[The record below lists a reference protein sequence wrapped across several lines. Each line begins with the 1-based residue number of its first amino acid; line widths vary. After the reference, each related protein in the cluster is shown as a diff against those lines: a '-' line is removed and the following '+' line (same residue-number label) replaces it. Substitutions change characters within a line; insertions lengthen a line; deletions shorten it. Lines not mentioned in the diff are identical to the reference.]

1 MSRIRYL
8 DELQGELER
17 AAQSSLIPVHRRWAG
32 IAVAAAAFA
41 LVLVVGAVM
50 WVVRGPAEVAAPTTT
65 STVAPRVDAVDP
77 PVAWA
82 RLSQESVYISESS
95 FTLQRVIEGP
105 RGFIAIGDESGASEQ
120 RNGFVLMSDDGTVWT
135 RIDDPAVFG
144 GVSLQAIADSGGSMA
159 LAALG
164 PDTDVRFYASGDGA
178 AWDAASIEATGNTEG
193 RIAHAIAPF
202 GEGFIA
208 AGSGWLDDG
217 SDVVETGVIWVTDSG
232 RSWQEIVV
240 PAFASS
246 SLDDIVVVGD
256 VIHIA
261 GLSEIGDGE
270 SEPTIWTSRDDG
282 ATWSSTLLPRIEE
295 HGFAGV
301 SGIAERDGLWVAVGF
316 EGNSGA
322 VWTSGDGIDWRRYTP
337 QGDEF
342 SAEKLPTRVHDV
354 VVTDHGI
361 VAVGAQ
367 FLGAD
372 IGRITWVSL
381 DGGDWTRLDFT
392 DPTTIENAS
401 VVAYSLAADESTVVA
416 VGAEMAIEG
425 ASLGAVFVSPPGPGM
440 EPLVAMADSEVR
452 DPEAGD
458 DQPAVEAGDGWVRL
472 GIDSLVAE
480 GYGTPDGG
488 WVDATL
494 NPLLMWDAGD
504 IARLVVPGAFR
515 LDATTGELT
524 PWIVE
529 RIPRLGDGL
538 EVAGD
543 GTVTVTYTVR
553 EEAVWEDGTPVTG
566 ADLAFTHELIMRY
579 ADQIEIDTSA
589 HDLIDT
595 NSMIADGRSLTFQLT
610 TPDVAYERLF
620 EWVLPSHII
629 DPDTFLDDWNE
640 QLWLSAGPFRFVSF
654 DIPTAR
660 LTEPSI
666 VMLERN
672 PNYWET
678 DPTTGDTLPYLAGIE
693 LHVFPGGTEPGTGA
707 RLIKARELD
716 AVLGNMA
723 ATWELPAYG
732 DLDEQGLE
740 IRTTADTLY
749 EVVIFNLAEGRFDV
763 NPTSLNHLLQYRQAV
778 LSAIDR
784 QALAE
789 TLSATPVNSIVGLAF
804 DRYEH
809 EAWAEYEDPTQVDE
823 LLTGRAEPVEAV
835 YTSSYADSTIAIG
848 EAVASQ
854 LTSAGINTTTQFDG
868 DFFGT
873 QLPERQFDLF
883 AIRLFASNLGSGS
896 VVDGLEAYAPGQEIV
911 DWTGLDAEADHYVD
925 ILEQA
930 RTEFDPDR
938 LAALLVEAESVLAD
952 NALIY
957 PLVLRQSRNVIYWPD
972 RIQGITPNRGGNWHT
987 WNAAWWRPGR

>member
-1 MSRIRYL
+1 MSRIPYL
-8 DELQGELER
+8 DELQAELER
-17 AAQSSLIPVHRRWAG
+17 AAQRSLIPVQRRWAG
-32 IAVAAAAFA
+32 MAVAAAAF
-41 LVLVVGAVM
+41 VLVVAVGAVM
-50 WVVRGPAEVAAPTTT
+50 WLVRGPQEAVAPSTTT
-65 STVAPRVDAVDP
+65 TTAPQIDAVDP
-77 PVAWA
+77 PLAWA
-82 RLSQESVYISESS
+82 RLPQDAVYVSETS
-95 FTLQRVIEGP
+95 FTLQRVVRGP
-105 RGFIAIGDESGASEQ
+105 RGFVAIGDEAGASEQ
-120 RNGFVLMSDDGTVWT
+120 RNGLVLLSEDGNIWT
-135 RIDDPAVFG
+135 RIDDPAVLQ
-144 GVSLQAIADSGGSMA
+144 GVSLQAVADSGSSMA

-164 PDTDVRFYASGDGA
+164 PVTDLRFYTSADGA
-178 AWDAASIEATGNTEG
+178 TWDAASIDATGDIAG
-193 RIAHAIAPF
+193 RIAHAIAPL
-202 GEGFIA
+202 GGGFIA
-208 AGSGWLDDG
+208 AGSGWLGDG
-217 SDVVETGVIWVTDSG
+217 PDAVETGVIWVTSSG
-232 RSWQEIVV
+232 HDWQEIVV
-240 PAFASS
+240 PEFASS
-246 SLDDIVVVGD
+246 SLNDLLVVGD
-256 VIHIA
+256 AIHIA

-270 SEPTIWTSRDDG
+270 STPTVWSSRDDG
-282 ATWSSTLLPRIEE
+282 ATWSSTRLPRIEE

-301 SGIAERDGLWVAVGF
+301 SGIAERDGLWVAAGF

-322 VWTSGDGIDWRRYTP
+322 VWTSDNGLDWRRYIP

-354 VVTDHGI
+354 VATERGI
-361 VAVGAQ
+361 VAVGADN
-367 FLGAD
+367 LGSD
-372 IGRITWVSL
+372 IRRITWVSPNG
-381 DGGDWTRLDFT
+381 DDWTRLDLA
-392 DPTTIENAS
+392 DPTTIEGAS
-401 VVAYSLAADESTVVA
+401 LLAYSLAAHESTVVA
-416 VGAEMAIEG
+416 VGVEMAIEG
-425 ASLGAVFVSPPGPGM
+425 AGLGAVFISPPGPGM
-440 EPLVAMADSEVR
+440 ARLAAIEDRERPDADDS
-452 DPEAGD
+452 D
-458 DQPAVEAGDGWVRL
+458 DQPAVVANDGWLRL
-472 GIDSLVAE
+472 GLDSLVAE
-480 GYGTPDGG
+480 GYGTHDGG

-538 EVAGD
+538 EVADD

-579 ADQIEIDTSA
+579 ADQIEVDTSV
-589 HDLIDT
+589 HGLIDT
-595 NSMIADGRSLTFQLT
+595 GSMVAEGRSLTFQLT

-620 EWVLPSHII
+620 EWVLPSHMIN
-629 DPDTFLDDWNE
+629 PDTFLDDWNE

-666 VMLERN
+666 IVLERN

-678 DPTTGDTLPYLAGIE
+678 DPATGDTLPYLAGIE
-693 LHVFPGGTEPGTGA
+693 LYVFPGGTEPGTGS

-716 AVLGNMA
+716 AVIGRMA
-723 ATWELPAYG
+723 STWELPSYG

-749 EVVIFNLAEGRFDV
+749 EVMIFNLAEGRFEA
-763 NPTSLNHLLQYRQAV
+763 NPASLNDILEYRQAV

-784 QALAE
+784 RALAE
-789 TLSATPVNSIVGLAF
+789 TLPAIPVNSIVGLAY
-804 DRYEH
+804 DRYDH
-809 EAWAEYEDPTQVDE
+809 DAWTLYEDPARVGE
-823 LLTGRAEPVEAV
+823 LLTEVGEPVGAV

-873 QLPERQFDLF
+873 QLPERQLDLF
-883 AIRLFASNLGSGS
+883 AIRLFASNLGPGS
-896 VVDGLEAYAPGQEIV
+896 VVDGLEAFAPGQGIV
-911 DWTGLDAEADHYVD
+911 DWTGLDAEADRYVE

-930 RTEFDPDR
+930 RTEFEPDR
-938 LAALLVEAESVLAD
+938 LAELLQEAESVLAD

-972 RIQGITPNRGGNWHT
+972 RVQGITPNRAGNWNT
-987 WNAAWWRPGR
+987 WNAAWWRPGG

>member
-1 MSRIRYL
+1 MRRIPYL
-8 DELQGELER
+8 EDLQAELER
-17 AAQSSLIPVHRRWAG
+17 AAQSSLIPVHRRLSG
-32 IAVAAAAFA
+32 IAVAAAAF
-41 LVLVVGAVM
+41 VLVVTVGAVT
-50 WVVRGPAEVAAPTTT
+50 WLIRGPHEVAAPTTT
-65 STVAPRVDAVDP
+65 STTAQQIDEVDTP
-77 PVAWA
+77 LAWA
-82 RLSQESVYISESS
+82 RVPQESVYISESS

-105 RGFIAIGDESGASEQ
+105 HGFIAVGDESGASEQ
-120 RNGFVLMSDDGTVWT
+120 RNGLVLRSDDGTVWT
-135 RIDDPAVFG
+135 RIDDPTVLE
-144 GVSLQAIADSGGSMA
+144 GVSLQAVADSASSMV

-164 PDTDVRFYASGDGA
+164 PDTDLRFYSSGDGA
-178 AWDAASIEATGNTEG
+178 AWDAASIEATGDISG
-193 RIAHAIAPF
+193 RVAHAIAPF
-202 GEGFIA
+202 GDGFIA
-208 AGSGWLDDG
+208 AGSGWLGDG
-217 SDVVETGVIWVTDSG
+217 PDAVETGVIWVTDTG
-232 RSWQEIVV
+232 HSWQEIVV
-240 PAFASS
+240 PAFAAS
-246 SLDDIVVVGD
+246 SLSDILVVDGV
-256 VIHIA
+256 VHIA

-270 SEPTIWTSRDDG
+270 SEPTIWVSRDDG
-282 ATWSSTLLPRIEE
+282 TTWSTTRLPRIEA

-322 VWTSGDGIDWRRYTP
+322 VWTSDDGIDWRRYKP

-354 VVTDHGI
+354 VVTEHGI

-367 FLGAD
+367 FLGSD
-372 IGRITWVSL
+372 IRRITWISP
-381 DGGDWTRLDFT
+381 DGEGWTRLDLA
-392 DPTTIENAS
+392 DPTTIESAS
-401 VVAYSLAADESTVVA
+401 VVAYSLAAHESTVVA
-416 VGAEMAIEG
+416 VGAEMAMEG
-425 ASLGAVFVSPPGPGM
+425 ASLGAVLISPPGPGM
-440 EPLVAMADSEVR
+440 APLAAMADTQTSGA
-452 DPEAGD
+452 DDSD
-458 DQPAVEAGDGWVRL
+458 DQPAAVADDGWLRL

-480 GYGTPDGG
+480 GYETHDGT

-529 RIPRLGDGL
+529 RMPRLGDGL

-543 GTVTVTYTVR
+543 GTVTVTYTIR

-595 NSMIADGRSLTFQLT
+595 DSMIADGRSLTFQLT

-640 QLWLSAGPFRFVSF
+640 QLWPSAGPFRFVSF

-716 AVLGNMA
+716 AVIGSMA
-723 ATWELPAYG
+723 SSWELPAYG

-823 LLTGRAEPVEAV
+823 LLTGLAEPVEAV

-930 RTEFDPDR
+930 RTEFDRDR

-957 PLVLRQSRNVIYWPD
+957 PLVLRQSRNAIYWPD
-972 RIQGITPNRGGNWHT
+972 RIQGITPNRVGNWHT
-987 WNAAWWRPGR
+987 WNAAWWRPGG